1 MQSQLDQIGDLPQ
14 SAAFWHY
21 RPEESALVYAFYL
34 LLADPELEDVFAD
47 FTAREEQNG
56 VDAERAQGRPS
67 EPL

>member
-14 SAAFWHY
+14 SAVLWH

-47 FTAREEQNG
+47 FTAGEKQN
-56 VDAERAQGRPS
+56 VVEHERAQGRPS